1 MSTRT
6 AKPLLARKHPD
17 KFVGR
22 DAELDRLYLRAVSD
36 MGSRSIHLSGR
47 PGAGTSELLRQL
59 YDRLFSEQRF
69 LVPFYF
75 SLNAIDRTGYAAS
88 VNYLYQFVLQ
98 AIAFRRQEPGL
109 IAASPDICELESLSP
124 INDADW
130 VGRLCKACKNDGP
143 LNDERSSI
151 RASLNAPFRAAFA
164 GGFRVLAIVDD
175 LHETA
180 VLEDGRL
187 FLDEIVNIAGRS
199 GTQIMLGSR
208 SSYLMKSVANERI
221 DLERLGTKSFIDLT
235 AVVASDLNIDISEQ
249 CRDLIALKFAGRPGL
264 LESYLEAARSKRIAL
279 QSYRDVE
286 RLYSQEL
293 LNGGLG
299 SFFDETFARAASEPI
314 LRQKLYEALFHT
326 IGNGNAR
333 FKLEILRERLGVHPD
348 LFGRMIDILSVEEV
362 LDVNTGAAR
371 VSEDEILRDF
381 LIARHRASADIGSP
395 GMTAAQT
402 ITKALKRAPKLVSRD
417 YRREAAL
424 GIAGLLLEF
433 EVQQVPRSL
442 LDYRLFRE
450 NLKGLSADEARSQIA
465 KEGEQITLPLVAHAA
480 PIVEHL
486 PEFGEPTE
494 PDRAVIAV
502 GFADRSYSD
511 ESETVW
517 FAAEIDSKLEADYSL
532 TKEWVDRLDIAA
544 DKLGYLQHKIWL
556 IAPEGFSDGALE
568 LIAEQGGFGSS
579 RKQAELLREFLH
591 GGSSVKP
598 EAYEYE
604 IVIPIGEET
613 ELIAVHAFEEIA
625 RKYSFPPKAVNQI
638 KTALVE
644 ACINA
649 AEHSLSPD
657 GKIKQRFSIDED
669 KVVITVSN
677 RGIRLTDRTPDR
689 MKAEGDDKR
698 RGWGLDLIRS
708 LMDEVRIESVD
719 DGTQITMVK
728 RIKPSA

>member
-1 MSTRT
+1 MSTRS

-36 MGSRSIHLSGR
+36 MGSRSIRLSGR
-47 PGAGTSELLRQL
+47 AGAGTSELLRQL
-59 YDRLFSEQRF
+59 FDRMFFEQRF
-69 LVPFYF
+69 VVPFYF

-109 IAASPDICELESLSP
+109 IAAAPDICELESLSP

-143 LNDERSSI
+143 LNDVRSSI

-180 VLEDGRL
+180 VLENGRV
-187 FLDEIVNIAGRS
+187 FVDEIVNIAGRS
-199 GTQIMLGSR
+199 GTQIVLGSR
-208 SSYLMKSVANERI
+208 SSYSMKSIANERI
-221 DLERLGTKSFIDLT
+221 DVERLNRKSFVDLT
-235 AVVASDLNIDISEQ
+235 ATVASDLNIDISEQ
-249 CRDLIALKFAGRPGL
+249 CRDLVALKFAGRPRL
-264 LESYLEAARSKRIAL
+264 LESYLEAADSKRIAL

-299 SFFDETFARAASEPI
+299 SFLDDTFARAASEPI
-314 LRQKLYEALFHT
+314 LREKLYEALYHT
-326 IGNGNAR
+326 VGNGDER
-333 FKLEILRERLGVHPD
+333 FRLETLKERLGVQHD
-348 LFGRMIDILSVEEV
+348 LFGRMIEILSIGEV
-362 LDVNTGAAR
+362 LDVNTGTA
-371 VSEDEILRDF
+371 SLCEDDVLRDF
-381 LIARHRASADIGSP
+381 LIARHRASATGSP
-395 GMTAAQT
+395 GVTAAQT
-402 ITKALKRAPKLVSRD
+402 ITKALKRAPKLVSTD
-417 YRREAAL
+417 YRRGAAL
-424 GIAGLLLEF
+424 GMTELLLDF
-433 EVQQVPRSL
+433 DMQQVPRSL
-442 LDYRLFRE
+442 LDYRLYRE
-450 NLKGLSADEARSQIA
+450 NIKGLSADEARSAIA
-465 KEGEQITLPLVAHAA
+465 NEKEQITLPLVGHAA

-486 PEFGEPTE
+486 REFGEPTE
-494 PDRAVIAV
+494 PDRALIAV

-511 ESETVW
+511 ESEIVW

-532 TKEWVDRLDIAA
+532 TKEWVDRLGITA
-544 DKLGYLQHKIWL
+544 DKLGYSQHKIWL
-556 IAPEGFSDGALE
+556 IAPEGFSEGALE
-568 LIAEQGGFGSS
+568 LIEEKGGFGSS
-579 RKQAELLREFLH
+579 RKQAELFREFLH
-591 GGSSVKP
+591 GGSSAKP

-625 RKYSFPPKAVNQI
+625 RKYAFPPKAVNQI

-657 GKIKQRFSIDED
+657 RKIKQRFSIHAD

-677 RGIRLTDRTPDR
+677 RGLRLTDRMPIRPET
-689 MKAEGDDKR
+689 EGDDKR

-728 RIKPSA
+728 LIKPSA

>member
-1 MSTRT
+1 MSTRS

-22 DAELDRLYLRAVSD
+22 DAELDRLYLRAMSD
-36 MGSRSIHLSGR
+36 MESGSIHLSGR
-47 PGAGTSELLRQL
+47 AGAGTSELLRQL
-59 YDRLFSEQRF
+59 YDRLFFEQRF
-69 LVPFYF
+69 VVPFYF

-98 AIAFRRQEPGL
+98 AIAFRRQEPDL
-109 IAASPDICELESLSP
+109 IAATPDICQLEELSP

-130 VGRLCKACKNDGP
+130 ISRLCKACKNEGP
-143 LNDERSSI
+143 LNNERSFI
-151 RASLNAPFRAAFA
+151 RSSLSAPFRAAFA
-164 GGFRVLAIVDD
+164 GGFRVLVIVDD

-180 VLEDGRL
+180 VLEDGRG
-187 FLDEIVNIAGRS
+187 FVDEIVNIAGRS
-199 GTQIMLGSR
+199 GRQIVLGSR
-208 SSYLMKSVANERI
+208 SSYSMKSIANERI
-221 DLERLGTKSFIDLT
+221 DVEGLDRKSFVDLAAT
-235 AVVASDLNIDISEQ
+235 IASDLNIDISEQ
-249 CRDLIALKFAGRPGL
+249 CRDLVALKFARKPRL
-264 LESYLEAARSKRIAL
+264 LESYLEAASSKRTAL

-286 RLYSQEL
+286 RFYSQEL

-299 SFFDETFARAASEPI
+299 SFFDDAFARAASEPI

-326 IGNGNAR
+326 IGNGNER
-333 FKLEILRERLGVHPD
+333 FRLETLRERLEVQPD
-348 LFGRMIDILSVEEV
+348 LFGRMIDILSFDEV
-362 LDVNTGAAR
+362 LDVNTGTA
-371 VSEDEILRDF
+371 SLGEDDVLRDF

-395 GMTAAQT
+395 GVSAAQT

-417 YRREAAL
+417 HRQKAAL
-424 GIAGLLLEF
+424 GITDLLLDF
-433 EVQQVPRSL
+433 DMQQVPRSL
-442 LDYRLFRE
+442 LDYRFFRE

-465 KEGEQITLPLVAHAA
+465 KESEQITLPLVAHAA
-480 PIVEHL
+480 PIIAHL

-511 ESETVW
+511 ESEIVW

-532 TKEWVDRLDIAA
+532 TKEWVDRLDTAA
-544 DKLGYLQHKIWL
+544 DKLGYSHHKIWL
-556 IAPEGFSDGALE
+556 IAPEGFSEGALD

-579 RKQAELLREFLH
+579 RKQAELLRGFLR
-591 GGSSVKP
+591 GEATAKS

-625 RKYSFPPKAVNQI
+625 RKYAFPPKAVNQI

-657 GKIKQRFSIDED
+657 GKIKQRFSIDEE

-677 RGIRLTDRTPDR
+677 RGIRLTDRIPDR
-689 MKAEGDDKR
+689 PEAEGDDKR
-698 RGWGLDLIRS
+698 RGWGLGLIRS

-728 RIKPSA
+728 LIKPSA